1 VRTAYST
8 PLARAALALLLSAAG
23 CGTARLYEGAPRTAS
38 EVATIYVGGTIV
50 RAVDGA
56 PRRGGA
62 FDAEALELPPG
73 PHQLTLVFELPART
87 IGIRALPAQEG
98 IGTCVLSFDTVAGHQ
113 YYLVA
118 RAHGEIG
125 SRWDG
130 SWEAWVRDP
139 AVAHE
144 NDIIARCNAIDPNLA
159 AKPGAHGAAAA
170 ASAPPGTAPAA
181 TAPAAP
187 QSSPASA
194 APAAAPV
201 AEPAA
206 PHDTRPLRVGTWNLR
221 SFGRL
226 PGKDMARIATAIEA
240 HVDVLA
246 LTELSGDG
254 GPAALQRLLAPLGL
268 GWGAMLGPLPHPPAN
283 QMASEYTAIL
293 YRRDRVRPCEGWDRL
308 RELTAAAAT
317 AILRPPAV
325 GCFTTAPAGQA
336 GPDFLLAAYH
346 ASSAD
351 GDAGLVAQEVAQLD
365 AVFAAMAAA
374 RPGER
379 TLIIAGDFNLEPNE
393 LASVSHGVAPGDG
406 GGSVLDLLG
415 ERTSRRTD
423 HLLFRDSDAAGAVI
437 GVATPIDL
445 RGASPADYYRVV
457 SDHLPIVLQLRVEA
471 SDPD

>member
-1 VRTAYST
+1 VRTAHPT
-8 PLARAALALLLSAAG
+8 PLARAALALLLTTAG
-23 CGTARLYEGAPRTAS
+23 CGTARLYEGAPRTAG
-38 EVATIYVGGTIV
+38 EVATIIVGSTIV

-87 IGIRALPAQEG
+87 IGIRSLPAQEG

-113 YYLVA
+113 YFLVA

-125 SRWDG
+125 ARWDG

-144 NDIIARCNAIDPNLA
+144 NDIIARCTGLDPTLA
-159 AKPGAHGAAAA
+159 SKPGAHPAHG
-170 ASAPPGTAPAA
+170 SAAPAGG
-181 TAPAAP
+181 APAAP
-187 QSSPASA
+187 AAPAASASSPPSA
-194 APAAAPV
+194 APAAAPI
-201 AEPAA
+201 ARPAA
-206 PHDTRPLRVGTWNLR
+206 PRDHRPLRVGTWNLR

-226 PGKDMARIATAIEA
+226 PGKDMARIASAIEA
-240 HVDVLA
+240 HFDLLA

-283 QMASEYTAIL
+283 QAASEYTAIL

-308 RELTAAAAT
+308 RELAALSAT
-317 AILRPPAV
+317 TILRPPAV
-325 GCFTTAPAGQA
+325 GCFTSAPAGQA
-336 GPDFLLAAYH
+336 GADFLLAAYH
-346 ASSAD
+346 ATGAD
-351 GDAGLVAQEVAQLD
+351 GDAGAVAQEVAQLD
-365 AVFAAMAAA
+365 TVFTAMAAA
-374 RPGER
+374 RPGES
-379 TLIIAGDFNLEPNE
+379 TLLIAGDFNLEPNE
-393 LASVSHGVAPGDG
+393 LAAVSHGVAPGDG
-406 GGSVLDLLG
+406 AGSVLNLLG
-415 ERTSRRTD
+415 ERTTRRTD
-423 HLLFRDSDAAGAVI
+423 HLLFRDPAASAAAI

-445 RGASPADYYRVV
+445 RGESPADYYRVV
-457 SDHLPIVLQLRVEA
+457 SDHLPIVIELRVEE